1 MNRLVSVGPYNVF
14 NARYRSDSS
23 AAAGITD
30 KSQNRSFRDFAA
42 MPQVSDVW
50 HEAPQEVTSTRNS
63 SRTSRP
69 LLRSRQSDDRQ
80 HIE

>member
-14 NARYRSDSS
+14 NARHRSDSS

-30 KSQNRSFRDFAA
+30 QIPEQVFSRFCA

-50 HEAPQEVTSTRNS
+50 HEAPQEVSLATVAIKPLKPATNFLSTLHFDIR
-63 SRTSRP
+63 
-69 LLRSRQSDDRQ
+69 
-80 HIE
+80 

>member
-14 NARYRSDSS
+14 NARHRSDSS
-23 AAAGITD
+23 ASAGITD

-50 HEAPQEVTSTRNS
+50 HEAPQEVSLATVAIKPLKPATNFLSTLHFDIR
-63 SRTSRP
+63 
-69 LLRSRQSDDRQ
+69 
-80 HIE
+80 